1 MVIII
6 IIILGK
12 MKEELSKMGFCADGI
27 AAVRAMSASVDPG
40 SGALF
45 RFRNCGRSLSD
56 RKRC

>member
-12 MKEELSKMGFCADGI
+12 MNEELSKMGFCADGI

-40 SGALF
+40 SGALPVQE
-45 RFRNCGRSLSD
+45 L
-56 RKRC
+56 RKILI